1 MSYMNYEDS
10 NQQHIVPMRFAEL
23 RELQKNKKNELKVF
37 LLEEYSH
44 LLPEELWDIILTMV
58 FTEDG
63 QDRRAYFTFTR
74 KDEIYVDDHYIFSG
88 TEKDWLLAIKHM
100 RSLVNPNDDQD
111 DIPTDTY
118 CSGLCILLNNSCP
131 DEHGN
136 QCACRWKHHVFKKQ
150 AHYIRYSEF
159 WDNSECDQD
168 MSKRSFKSYDVG
180 KTGVLK
186 SLSYYPNR

>member
-1 MSYMNYEDS
+1 MNYEDS
-10 NQQHIVPMRFAEL
+10 NQQHIVPMQFAEL
-23 RELQKNKKNELKVF
+23 RELQKIKKNELRVV
-37 LLEEYSH
+37 LLKEYCH
-44 LLPEELWDIILTMV
+44 FLPEELWDIILSMV
-58 FTEDG
+58 FSED
-63 QDRRAYFTFTR
+63 DDKAYFTFTR
-74 KDEIYVDDHYIFSG
+74 KDEIYVDDHYIFAG

-100 RSLVNPNDDQD
+100 RSTVNPNDAQD

-118 CSGLCILLNNSCP
+118 CSGLCILLNKSCP

-159 WDNSECDQD
+159 WN
-168 MSKRSFKSYDVG
+168 MPGRSFKSFAVG
-180 KTGVLK
+180 KTGLLK